1 MFLEHM
7 NLEFA
12 MMEHRERLRR
22 VGNHR
27 FVQEIARENHAGLP
41 VLHSIVRWL
50 LRVGGKLRRRRIIIP
65 ESAG

>member
-27 FVQEIARENHAGLP
+27 FVRETVQDNHAGLP
-41 VLHSIVRWL
+41 VHSIVRWL
-50 LRVGGKLRRRRIIIP
+50 LWVGGKLRRRRIIIP
-65 ESAG
+65 ESAR